1 MREEKIEQLITLLL
15 EGYDVENK
23 EEMISNCSLCYVNP
37 AQYIKDNDAEWV
49 IESNEDGAFE
59 FSVTNELF
67 DFLIRGDKIDEIH
80 ELIDE
85 SLNNLIGDFPIGIRY
100 AGDYFKWLQP
110 ILNQE
115 DPPLEVIELADSYS
129 DELQLIIVEK
139 HNVESISK
147 LCQELRVH
155 FKRTSIPADGI

>member
-1 MREEKIEQLITLLL
+1 MREEKIEQFINLLL
-15 EGYDVENK
+15 EGYDVDNK
-23 EEMISNCSLCYVNP
+23 GEIISNCSLCYSNP
-37 AQYIKDNDAEWV
+37 AQYIKNNDAEWV
-49 IESNEDGAFE
+49 IESDEDGAFE
-59 FSVTNELF
+59 FSLTNELF
-67 DFLIRGDKIDEIH
+67 DFLIRGDKIDEVH

-85 SLNNLIGDFPIGIRY
+85 SLDNLIGDFPAGIRY

-110 ILNQE
+110 ILDQE

-147 LCQELRVH
+147 LCQELKVH
-155 FKRTSIPADGI
+155 FKRTSIPY